1 MSEMC
6 WDIPNQIWNIVRFGT
21 LDTTIFQVNINTF
34 GLWLG
39 FRHMIQNLTMSQI
52 NMVRFSTFDVQT
64 DHIYVNLRHSQIW
77 NIQYET

>member
-1 MSEMC
+1 M
-6 WDIPNQIWNIVRFGT
+6 
-21 LDTTIFQVNINTF
+21 FQVNINMF
-34 GLWLG
+34 GLWFG